1 MFERINYYH
10 HFPLECLE
18 SNHGSFVLE
27 KVKDFNFITFVNE
40 NFFGIIFLIW
50 AFVAIIRIIHNC
62 ILMIKYR
69 AGDNKYEIKRDKNEG
84 EDKERHSIYL
94 VCKEKNSD
102 GKFIYH
108 HVDTDTYQKL
118 GYPRPSRVNDSDCF
132 DTKDENYVMG
142 KNIIIYN
149 IIEILKLTN
158 VTL

>member
-84 EDKERHSIYL
+84 EDIIKNFLQGHADFERDITFTTPFNDVELGTYL
-94 VCKEKNSD
+94 MP
-102 GKFIYH
+102 
-108 HVDTDTYQKL
+108 TDKGES
-118 GYPRPSRVNDSDCF
+118 GYFFSRLIR
-132 DTKDENYVMG
+132 K
-142 KNIIIYN
+142 K
-149 IIEILKLTN
+149 
-158 VTL
+158 